1 MLTREGV
8 AKLTD
13 FGIARAVG
21 VPGLTQTGMVLGTPA
36 YMAPEQIQGHQVD
49 KRADIYSLG
58 VTLYEMV
65 AGRVPF
71 EKPKDSDSDYQV
83 LRAHIEEPPQPP
95 SRLVATIPPFIE
107 AAILR
112 AMAKQRDDRF
122 ASCEEFGAALV
133 PPELPP
139 TRRVVA
145 GTPPRLRESEAA
157 VAPGAG
163 ALPPAS
169 LEAARPRV
177 APGPPEPLH
186 VAKPVAPRRAPAKVK
201 TRAGYLWALF
211 VLAVALGVGGY
222 WLYRVQPGPAPAV
235 EPPATRQTPPAPV
248 VDRPAERPGPV
259 PSQRLPAQPSAAE
272 LAAQVQPLINQAK
285 EALDRGEYDAA
296 ISAYR
301 RALELDATN
310 QEARRGIDRAQRAKA
325 AELAAQVQALINQA
339 NVALESGE
347 YDAAIA
353 AYRRALELDATNQE
367 ARRGVDRAQSA
378 KAAEEA
384 TQ

>member
-1 MLTREGV
+1 
-8 AKLTD
+8 
-13 FGIARAVG
+13 
-21 VPGLTQTGMVLGTPA
+21 
-36 YMAPEQIQGHQVD
+36 
-49 KRADIYSLG
+49 
-58 VTLYEMV
+58 
-65 AGRVPF
+65 
-71 EKPKDSDSDYQV
+71 
-83 LRAHIEEPPQPP
+83 
-95 SRLVATIPPFIE
+95 
-107 AAILR
+107 
-112 AMAKQRDDRF
+112 
-122 ASCEEFGAALV
+122 
-133 PPELPP
+133 
-139 TRRVVA
+139 
-145 GTPPRLRESEAA
+145 
-157 VAPGAG
+157 
-163 ALPPAS
+163 
-169 LEAARPRV
+169 
-177 APGPPEPLH
+177 
-186 VAKPVAPRRAPAKVK
+186 
-201 TRAGYLWALF
+201 
-211 VLAVALGVGGY
+211 
-222 WLYRVQPGPAPAV
+222 
-235 EPPATRQTPPAPV
+235 
-248 VDRPAERPGPV
+248 V